1 MKSLLYIIICVIAF
15 VLAGC
20 SQDAPPEGA
29 AVRNREQLPVMVSY
43 GVSKLIS
50 DSGVTRYKII
60 TEEWAVYDQTNP
72 PRQDFLKG
80 ILMLRFDKQMNVDM
94 QIVADT
100 AYWYNQNFWELRGR
114 VYVENLVSKTTYRS
128 NQLFWDMGKHE
139 FYSNV
144 WMHITTPER
153 EVQGTSFKS
162 NEQMTRFEVNR
173 DKGTIP
179 MPKEEKQQGND
190 STKHK

>member
-1 MKSLLYIIICVIAF
+1 MKSLLYIIFCVIALAF
-15 VLAGC
+15 VGC

-29 AVRNREQLPVMVSY
+29 AVRNREQLPVMVSR

-72 PRQDFLKG
+72 PRQDFRKG
-80 ILMLRFDKQMNVDM
+80 ILMLRFDNQMNVDM
-94 QIVADT
+94 QITADT

-114 VYVENLVSKTTYRS
+114 VYVENQVSKTTYRS
-128 NQLFWDMGKHE
+128 EQLFWDMNRHE
-139 FYSNV
+139 FYSHV
-144 WMHITTPER
+144 WMHIATPER
-153 EVQGTSFKS
+153 EVQGMRFKS
-162 NEQMTRFEVNR
+162 NEQMTRFEVDR

-179 MPKEEKQQGND
+179 MPKDENKQSND
-190 STKHK
+190 TAKHK